1 MGTYRVRPAVA
12 SDLEAI
18 LRLQGARVEEAGAT
32 VPPPTAGSPEAATWA
47 EMMAT
52 PNLHVYVAEQG
63 GEIVG
68 NTCVTVVPN
77 LINGCRPTAFIE
89 PMLVAADHRRR
100 GVGRLLVDR
109 VLDDLRAAGCYKV
122 QLLSHK
128 HHAGDGAHAFYG
140 SLGFAA
146 EAEGFRLYMT

>member
-89 PMLVAADHRRR
+89 PMLVVVLGAIVGTIVGTDVAVAAVS
-100 GVGRLLVDR
+100 GETRLLSPATPDTP
-109 VLDDLRAAGCYKV
+109 
-122 QLLSHK
+122 
-128 HHAGDGAHAFYG
+128 
-140 SLGFAA
+140 
-146 EAEGFRLYMT
+146 EGPDATWDWRP

>member
-12 SDLEAI
+12 GDLEAI
-18 LRLQGARVEEAGAT
+18 LRLQDARAEEAGAT
-32 VPPPTAGSPEAATWA
+32 VPPPTAGAPEAATWT

-52 PNLHVYVAEQG
+52 PNLRVYVAEQG

-68 NTCVTVVPN
+68 NTCVTLVPN
-77 LINGCRPTAFIE
+77 LINGCRPTAFVE

-109 VLDDLRAAGCYKV
+109 MLDDLRATGCYKV

-128 HHAGDGAHAFYG
+128 RHAEDGAHAFYE
-140 SLGFAA
+140 SFGFAT